1 MKRLLFAC
9 TLLLAAAVHAD
20 ANANDA
26 ALKPFQRGSA
36 KAIVEARAGRPFIL
50 TFWSVECVHCR
61 AELEQLAALSKAHP
75 QLDVVLVSTDSV
87 AASREVSGVLRQYDL
102 PRAERW
108 VFADDFTERLRFEVD
123 PRWHGELPRSY
134 LHGPGKAVEGITGK
148 IDAQRLVP
156 WLESVLEAANN
167 GRD

>member
-1 MKRLLFAC
+1 MKRPLLAC
-9 TLLLAAAVHAD
+9 ALLLATAVHAD
-20 ANANDA
+20 DD

-61 AELEQLAALSKAHP
+61 AELEQLAVLSKAHP

-87 AASREVSGVLRQYDL
+87 AASREVSGVLRQFEL

-134 LHGPGKAVEGITGK
+134 LHGPGKAVVGITGM
-148 IDAQRLVP
+148 IDGQRLKR
-156 WLESVLEAANN
+156 WLQAGQEVAKND
-167 GRD
+167 RD

>member
-1 MKRLLFAC
+1 MKRLLLAC
-9 TLLLAAAVHAD
+9 AMLLAAAVHAD
-20 ANANDA
+20 DGM
-26 ALKPFQRGSA
+26 LKPFQRGSA

-87 AASREVSGVLRQYDL
+87 TASRAVSGVLRQYDL

-148 IDAQRLVP
+148 LDMQRMAP